1 MKIDVQ
7 NYNTVSVLSLQG
19 EFTHEALRPFEDVV
33 SSVLTES
40 KIEGIVLDMSK
51 VVLLDS
57 ETLTALLDLNDRC
70 QDKLRQLKLAGLD
83 ETCHKILEITRLL
96 GCLDIYADT
105 AEAVK
110 SFA

>member
-19 EFTHEALRPFEDVV
+19 EFTHEAIKYFDEVV
-33 SSVLTES
+33 KSVLSEP
-40 KIEGIVLDMSK
+40 KIEGLVLDMSK

-57 ETLTALLDLNDRC
+57 QTLTSLLDLNDHC

-83 ETCHKILEITRLL
+83 ETCRKILEITRLL
-96 GCLDIYADT
+96 GCLDVYADP